1 MSGDPSGAGNP
12 PAAQATDDPHAPPG
26 DPTSVTGFGPPDG
39 QPSPHAPTSAVPDP
53 YAPRRRYP
61 WHDDPHY
68 DPGPYRRRPGPAAMS
83 WPSPAPSNPQPSSNP
98 QYRPVHTAPQAGS
111 AHLGPRP
118 ERQPAPLGGANQPGP
133 PSGANQPGPPG
144 RAKQPSKPDD
154 PARPANPAG
163 AARQGAAEAAAGQAA
178 TRSTDTTAAEG
189 ATTAAGASPPGVKL
203 PRKITVTRVA
213 AMRSRQFAEGSVRA
227 FHRAATAD
235 GADRSG
241 LTALTYATMMTYA
254 VDAAVAVALANTLFF
269 AAAKAESVTNVALY
283 LAMTAAPFA
292 LVAPVIGPLLDRVQR
307 GRRAALALTFALRAV
322 LAVVMAFQY
331 HTWLLYPAALGTLV
345 LSKSFVV
352 LKAAVTPR
360 LLPTAITLV
369 TTNSRLTTF
378 GLAAG
383 GVSGGLA
390 AGIAWLWGSEGAL
403 MFTAALAVAG
413 TVLCLRIP
421 KWVESTAGEV
431 PAALRSTRRGRRTPM
446 GRGVAVALWGNG
458 AIRVLTGFLT
468 LFVAFVVKQTDA
480 EPTQQLVLIGIVGA
494 AAGVGSFAGNAA
506 GARPR
511 ALSSVVVLWCVGA
524 AVAVATLAAVLPG
537 IATAAAV
544 GLVGAAVSALA
555 KVSLDAVIQRDLP
568 EESRASAFGR
578 SETVLQLAWV
588 AGGALGVLLPHGT
601 FWIGFTVVAGVVA
614 LVGVQTVLLY
624 HGRSIVPFLAVKDRP
639 VAPTVPAARS

>member
-1 MSGDPSGAGNP
+1 
-12 PAAQATDDPHAPPG
+12 
-26 DPTSVTGFGPPDG
+26 
-39 QPSPHAPTSAVPDP
+39 
-53 YAPRRRYP
+53 
-61 WHDDPHY
+61 
-68 DPGPYRRRPGPAAMS
+68 
-83 WPSPAPSNPQPSSNP
+83 
-98 QYRPVHTAPQAGS
+98 
-111 AHLGPRP
+111 
-118 ERQPAPLGGANQPGP
+118 
-133 PSGANQPGPPG
+133 
-144 RAKQPSKPDD
+144 
-154 PARPANPAG
+154 
-163 AARQGAAEAAAGQAA
+163 
-178 TRSTDTTAAEG
+178 
-189 ATTAAGASPPGVKL
+189 
-203 PRKITVTRVA
+203 
-213 AMRSRQFAEGSVRA
+213 MRSRQLAEGSVRA

-283 LAMTAAPFA
+283 LAITAAPFA
-292 LVAPVIGPLLDRVQR
+292 LVAPVIGPLLDRLQR

-345 LSKSFVV
+345 LSKSYVV

-360 LLPTAITLV
+360 VLPSAITLV
-369 TTNSRLTTF
+369 ATNSRLTTF

-383 GVSGGLA
+383 GVFGGLA
-390 AGIAWLWGSEGAL
+390 AGVAWLWGSEGAL
-403 MFTAALAVAG
+403 VFTAALAVAG

-431 PAALRSTRRGRRTPM
+431 PAALRTTRRGRRTPM
-446 GRGVAVALWGNG
+446 GRSVVVALWGNG

-480 EPTQQLVLIGIVGA
+480 EPTHQLFLIGIVGA

-506 GARPR
+506 GSRPR
-511 ALSSVVVLWCVGA
+511 ALSSVVVLWCVG
-524 AVAVATLAAVLPG
+524 VAVVVAALAAALPG

-544 GLVGAAVSALA
+544 GLFGAAASALA

-588 AGGALGVLLPHGT
+588 TGGALGVLLPHDT

-614 LVGVQTVLLY
+614 VVGVQTVLLH

-639 VAPTVPAARS
+639 VAPTVPAART

>member
-1 MSGDPSGAGNP
+1 MSQNGGVWRRRSSRPRTGRSWT
-12 PAAQATDDPHAPPG
+12 AQAAD
-26 DPTSVTGFGPPDG
+26 GFATRALPPDAAA
-39 QPSPHAPTSAVPDP
+39 APATSAPGGPAPLDS

-61 WHDDPHY
+61 WHDDPDY
-68 DPGPYRRRPGPAAMS
+68 DPNAYRRVPAPAAPQQ
-83 WPSPAPSNPQPSSNP
+83 WAPPGYPDAAPQPWAP
-98 QYRPVHTAPQAGS
+98 AHPDTEPREGRTALTGPIPSTAATRRTGPTLATASDPPGSGPRRTDQRWADKRGADPHGADQAGV
-111 AHLGPRP
+111 G
-118 ERQPAPLGGANQPGP
+118 APL
-133 PSGANQPGPPG
+133 
-144 RAKQPSKPDD
+144 
-154 PARPANPAG
+154 PAG
-163 AARQGAAEAAAGQAA
+163 AAA
-178 TRSTDTTAAEG
+178 
-189 ATTAAGASPPGVKL
+189 PPPDPRL

-283 LAMTAAPFA
+283 LAITAAPFA
-292 LVAPVIGPLLDRVQR
+292 VVAPVIGPLLDRIQH
-307 GRRAALALTFALRAV
+307 GRRVALAVTFAGRAALAI
-322 LAVVMAFQY
+322 VMAFEY
-331 HTWLLYPAALGTLV
+331 HTWLLYPAALGSLV

-360 LLPTAITLV
+360 VLPEAISLV

-383 GVSGGLA
+383 GVFGAIA
-390 AGIAWLWGSEGAL
+390 AGIAYLGGSEGAL
-403 MFTAALAVAG
+403 VFTAVLAVAG

-421 KWVESTAGEV
+421 RSVESTAGEV
-431 PAALRSTRRGRRTPM
+431 PAALRTTRRGRRTPM
-446 GRGVAVALWGNG
+446 GRSVAVALWGNA

-480 EPTQQLVLIGIVGA
+480 QPTEQLVLIGIVGA

-511 ALSSVVVLWCVGA
+511 AVSSVAVLWCVGG
-524 AVAVATLAAVLPG
+524 AVAVAALAAVLPG

-568 EESRASAFGR
+568 EESCASAFGR

-588 AGGALGVLLPHGT
+588 FGGALGVLLPHDT
-601 FWIGFTVVAGVVA
+601 FWIGFTVVACVVA
-614 LVGVQTVLLY
+614 VVGAQTVLL
-624 HGRSIVPFLAVKDRP
+624 HKGRSLAPFLALR
-639 VAPTVPAARS
+639 APTP

>member
-1 MSGDPSGAGNP
+1 
-12 PAAQATDDPHAPPG
+12 
-26 DPTSVTGFGPPDG
+26 
-39 QPSPHAPTSAVPDP
+39 
-53 YAPRRRYP
+53 
-61 WHDDPHY
+61 
-68 DPGPYRRRPGPAAMS
+68 
-83 WPSPAPSNPQPSSNP
+83 
-98 QYRPVHTAPQAGS
+98 
-111 AHLGPRP
+111 
-118 ERQPAPLGGANQPGP
+118 
-133 PSGANQPGPPG
+133 
-144 RAKQPSKPDD
+144 
-154 PARPANPAG
+154 
-163 AARQGAAEAAAGQAA
+163 
-178 TRSTDTTAAEG
+178 
-189 ATTAAGASPPGVKL
+189 
-203 PRKITVTRVA
+203 
-213 AMRSRQFAEGSVRA
+213 MRSRQFAEGTVRA

-283 LAMTAAPFA
+283 LAITAAPFA
-292 LVAPVIGPLLDRVQR
+292 VVAPVIGPLLDRVQR

-360 LLPTAITLV
+360 VLPSAITLV

-383 GVSGGLA
+383 GVFGGVA
-390 AGIAWLWGSEGAL
+390 AGVAWLWGSEGAL
-403 MFTAALAVAG
+403 VFTALLAVVG

-431 PAALRSTRRGRRTPM
+431 PAALRGTRRGRRTPM

-480 EPTQQLVLIGIVGA
+480 EPTQQLLLIGIVGV
-494 AAGVGSFAGNAA
+494 AAGIGSFAGNAA
-506 GARPR
+506 GSRPR
-511 ALSSVVVLWCVGA
+511 ALSGVVVLWCVGA
-524 AVAVATLAAVLPG
+524 AVVVAALAAALPG

-544 GLVGAAVSALA
+544 GLVGAAASALA
-555 KVSLDAVIQRDLP
+555 KVSLDAAIQRDLP

-588 AGGALGVLLPHGT
+588 TGGALGVLLPHDT
-601 FWIGFTVVAGVVA
+601 FWIGFTVVASVVA

-624 HGRSIVPFLAVKDRP
+624 RGRSIAPFLAVKDQP
-639 VAPTVPAARS
+639 VAPTVPANPS

>member
-1 MSGDPSGAGNP
+1 MSDAPSAAETPSTDRASSSTASGFAQPDTVAQP
-12 PAAQATDDPHAPPG
+12 PAPNLQ
-26 DPTSVTGFGPPDG
+26 S
-39 QPSPHAPTSAVPDP
+39 
-53 YAPRRRYP
+53 PRRHYP

-68 DPGPYRRRPGPAAMS
+68 DPAPYRRAPGATARPWSPPNPPGRVAPARRIAHPAAGLSPPGPAAHQG
-83 WPSPAPSNPQPSSNP
+83 PPTPP
-98 QYRPVHTAPQAGS
+98 
-111 AHLGPRP
+111 GPRTTVVP
-118 ERQPAPLGGANQPGP
+118 PGP
-133 PSGANQPGPPG
+133 TTPAAGTI
-144 RAKQPSKPDD
+144 D
-154 PARPANPAG
+154 PAAGPEVRAG
-163 AARQGAAEAAAGQAA
+163 AEDAP
-178 TRSTDTTAAEG
+178 TAQH
-189 ATTAAGASPPGVKL
+189 PGVKL

-213 AMRSRQFAEGSVRA
+213 AMRSRQFAERSVRA

-283 LAMTAAPFA
+283 LVLTAAPFA
-292 LVAPVIGPLLDRVQR
+292 VVAPVIGPLLDRVQR

-322 LAVVMAFQY
+322 LAVVMAFEY

-360 LLPTAITLV
+360 VLPEAITLV
-369 TTNSRLTTF
+369 ATNSRLTTF

-383 GVSGGLA
+383 GVSGAIA

-403 MFTAALAVAG
+403 AFTALLAVGG

-431 PAALRSTRRGRRTPM
+431 PAALRATRRGRTPM
-446 GRGVAVALWGNG
+446 SRGVVVALWGNG

-480 EPTQQLVLIGIVGA
+480 EPTQQLLLIGIVGA

-506 GARPR
+506 GSRPR
-511 ALSSVVVLWCVGA
+511 ALSSVVVPWCVGA
-524 AVAVATLAAVLPG
+524 AVAVATLGATLPG
-537 IATAAAV
+537 IVTAAAV
-544 GLVGAAVSALA
+544 GLVGASVSAVA
-555 KVSLDAVIQRDLP
+555 KVSLDAAIQRDLP

-588 AGGALGVLLPHGT
+588 TGGALGVLLPHDT
-601 FWIGFTVVAGVVA
+601 FWIGFAVVAGVVA

-624 HGRSIVPFLAVKDRP
+624 FGRSIAPFLAVKDRP
-639 VAPTVPAARS
+639 VAPTVPTTPA

>member
-1 MSGDPSGAGNP
+1 
-12 PAAQATDDPHAPPG
+12 
-26 DPTSVTGFGPPDG
+26 
-39 QPSPHAPTSAVPDP
+39 
-53 YAPRRRYP
+53 
-61 WHDDPHY
+61 
-68 DPGPYRRRPGPAAMS
+68 
-83 WPSPAPSNPQPSSNP
+83 
-98 QYRPVHTAPQAGS
+98 
-111 AHLGPRP
+111 
-118 ERQPAPLGGANQPGP
+118 
-133 PSGANQPGPPG
+133 
-144 RAKQPSKPDD
+144 
-154 PARPANPAG
+154 
-163 AARQGAAEAAAGQAA
+163 
-178 TRSTDTTAAEG
+178 
-189 ATTAAGASPPGVKL
+189 
-203 PRKITVTRVA
+203 
-213 AMRSRQFAEGSVRA
+213 MRSRQFAEGSVRA

-383 GVSGGLA
+383 GVFGGLA

-506 GARPR
+506 GARR
-511 ALSSVVVLWCVGA
+511 ALAGVVVLWCVGA

-588 AGGALGVLLPHGT
+588 TGGALGVLLPHDT

-624 HGRSIVPFLAVKDRP
+624 HGRSIAPFLAVKDRP

>member
-1 MSGDPSGAGNP
+1 MGQNGRVRRFRSSRPGARRSWVDDAAAARSPEEP
-12 PAAQATDDPHAPPG
+12 PTAPRPAPEPPTGPGAAA
-26 DPTSVTGFGPPDG
+26 
-39 QPSPHAPTSAVPDP
+39 PDP

-61 WHDDPHY
+61 WHDDPNY
-68 DPGPYRRRPGPAAMS
+68 DPAAYRRPPGQWSPPPSAPPFRVGPPPPHPSGGPTRTTPVGHAAPPTAAYPD
-83 WPSPAPSNPQPSSNP
+83 PSGHPAPEGS
-98 QYRPVHTAPQAGS
+98 TGAP
-111 AHLGPRP
+111 
-118 ERQPAPLGGANQPGP
+118 
-133 PSGANQPGPPG
+133 PPG
-144 RAKQPSKPDD
+144 
-154 PARPANPAG
+154 
-163 AARQGAAEAAAGQAA
+163 
-178 TRSTDTTAAEG
+178 T
-189 ATTAAGASPPGVKL
+189 KL
-203 PRKITVTRVA
+203 PRKLTVTRVA
-213 AMRSRQFAEGSVRA
+213 AMRGRQFAEGSVRA

-269 AAAKAESVTNVALY
+269 AAARAESVTNVALY
-283 LAMTAAPFA
+283 LAITAAPFA
-292 LVAPVIGPLLDRVQR
+292 VVAPVIGPLLDRVQR

-345 LSKSFVV
+345 LSKSYVV

-360 LLPTAITLV
+360 VLPQAITLV

-383 GVSGGLA
+383 GVFGGIA
-390 AGIAWLWGSEGAL
+390 AGVAWLWGSEGAL
-403 MFTAALAVAG
+403 VYTALLAVAG

-431 PAALRSTRRGRRTPM
+431 PAALRATRRGRRTPM
-446 GRGVAVALWGNG
+446 SRSVVVALWGNG

-468 LFVAFVVKQTDA
+468 LFVAFVIKQTDA
-480 EPTQQLVLIGIVGA
+480 EPTQQLLLIGIVGA
-494 AAGVGSFAGNAA
+494 AAGVGAFGGNAA
-506 GARPR
+506 GSRPR
-511 ALSSVVVLWCVGA
+511 ALSGVVVLWCVGA
-524 AVAVATLAAVLPG
+524 AVVVAAVAAAVPG
-537 IATAAAV
+537 IATAAVV
-544 GLVGAAVSALA
+544 GLVGAAASALA

-588 AGGALGVLLPHGT
+588 TGGALGVLLPHDT
-601 FWIGFTVVAGVVA
+601 FWIGFTVVACVVA

-624 HGRSIVPFLAVKDRP
+624 HGRSIAPFLAVKDRP
-639 VAPTVPAARS
+639 VVPTVPATRGS